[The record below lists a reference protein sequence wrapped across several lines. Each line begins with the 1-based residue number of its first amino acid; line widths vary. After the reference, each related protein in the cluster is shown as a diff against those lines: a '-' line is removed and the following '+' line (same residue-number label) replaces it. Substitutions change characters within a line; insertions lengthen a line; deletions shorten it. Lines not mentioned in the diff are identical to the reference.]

1 MTSFRLNWIQ
11 NSAVGYFSDLNFQ
24 LGFASIRTSQQYSF
38 PLAEPFQPFLHTQL
52 LLLSLYSFRP
62 LWRRQRRRPSTF
74 TFVCASNKQKR
85 RRKEEL
91 ERVAWFTPVKKE
103 RERTNRGSVG
113 VRRSTPIKWRRNKKA
128 SNQPRR
134 FFFYLPQ
141 QQHNKSSFTAR
152 RDSLVSGL
160 IFIFV
165 LFFFSLFTMGKSLT
179 GDKELVKIRHDFF
192 HVEQAEW

>member
-62 LWRRQRRRPSTF
+62 LWRRRRPSTF
-74 TFVCASNKQKR
+74 TFVCASNKQKRRR

-134 FFFYLPQ
+134 FFFLPTPTATQ
-141 QQHNKSSFTAR
+141 QEQLHSSKGFSR
-152 RDSLVSGL
+152 FWSHIYFR
-160 IFIFV
+160 FV
-165 LFFFSLFTMGKSLT
+165 LLLSSQWENPWLEIKS
-179 GDKELVKIRHDFF
+179 
-192 HVEQAEW
+192 